1 MDGPVF
7 SGCEFVDATLMF
19 ECAFE
24 TTMEPGPE
32 HPVPTP
38 QTPTPIP
45 TPETRPVFPRSARRG
60 PEHELKDRAKAA
72 KLRHR
77 AAKARLKANHLEER
91 TRHLRSKA
99 DQMERRAGGLDG
111 GTRPPARASLHDG
124 ACAEAAAGAASAR
137 PQKHPRGVPFPTF

>member
-1 MDGPVF
+1 MDAPVF
-7 SGCEFVDATLMF
+7 SGCEAEDTTLMS
-19 ECAFE
+19 ESAFE

-32 HPVPTP
+32 HPLPPSATP
-38 QTPTPIP
+38 P
-45 TPETRPVFPRSARRG
+45 PETRPVFPRSARRG

-99 DQMERRAGGLDG
+99 DQMERRADDLDG
-111 GTRPPARASLHDG
+111 VTRPRTGASVN
-124 ACAEAAAGAASAR
+124 E
-137 PQKHPRGVPFPTF
+137 

>member
-45 TPETRPVFPRSARRG
+45 TPVTRPVFPRSARRG

-99 DQMERRAGGLDG
+99 DQMERRADDLDG
-111 GTRPPARASLHDG
+111 VTRPRTGASVN
-124 ACAEAAAGAASAR
+124 E
-137 PQKHPRGVPFPTF
+137 

>member
-7 SGCEFVDATLMF
+7 SGCESVDVTLMP

-32 HPVPTP
+32 HPVSTP

-99 DQMERRAGGLDG
+99 DQMERRADDLDG
-111 GTRPPARASLHDG
+111 VTRPRSGASVN
-124 ACAEAAAGAASAR
+124 E
-137 PQKHPRGVPFPTF
+137 

>member
-1 MDGPVF
+1 
-7 SGCEFVDATLMF
+7 
-19 ECAFE
+19 
-24 TTMEPGPE
+24 
-32 HPVPTP
+32 
-38 QTPTPIP
+38 

-99 DQMERRAGGLDG
+99 DQMERRADDLDG
-111 GTRPPARASLHDG
+111 VTRPR
-124 ACAEAAAGAASAR
+124 AGAPLNEGVCAKASAGAGSVR
-137 PQKHPRGVPFPTF
+137 RHNRARQFASRVAAWEPP

>member
-7 SGCEFVDATLMF
+7 SGCEFVGATLMS

-32 HPVPTP
+32 HPVPTAP
-38 QTPTPIP
+38 TPTAP
-45 TPETRPVFPRSARRG
+45 TPAPETRPVFPRSARRG

-99 DQMERRAGGLDG
+99 DQMERRADDLDG
-111 GTRPPARASLHDG
+111 VVRPRTG
-124 ACAEAAAGAASAR
+124 APVNE
-137 PQKHPRGVPFPTF
+137 

>member
-1 MDGPVF
+1 MRRASPKFCVQPCASTKIFTDRPMDGPVF
-7 SGCEFVDATLMF
+7 SGCEFVDATLMV

-38 QTPTPIP
+38 QTPTPIA

-99 DQMERRAGGLDG
+99 DQMDG
-111 GTRPPARASLHDG
+111 VTRPRTGASVN
-124 ACAEAAAGAASAR
+124 E
-137 PQKHPRGVPFPTF
+137 